1 MGERYLNHI
10 LIVGR
15 VSQLSFVV
23 PSTRIVWIVAQGG
36 SDEILVCG
44 IDGESDPSDGS
55 VCKNGGNKG
64 SSVDEVHLVDV
75 VHPPFTLIRTT
86 GLLSQFGISQMFQ
99 FYAFAIAIEFNGL
112 SVSEMFYFRYKAGLL
127 NYREHRFT
135 YYLRTFVYLTRFIAI
150 FNVCFCI
157 FTIHDASEF
166 QQNHKAVMFHNNPS
180 LSFLN
185 CSNLY
190 LVIPFA
196 DYVSSIILTTWIVQT
211 ASLIASVPGTVVY
224 ISHNVP
230 KSISAATWKI
240 QQQLLLSLIIQTAI
254 HGIMLGIPNAMFIY
268 ALFFGFTNEYI
279 AYTSFVC
286 LTYHGFVSTFAM
298 IVFTRPLREYVL
310 SAMKIRKASIGTGIM
325 NAIYTAVLV
334 ASTLAYTAVAW
345 IGLSIDAANEDL
357 I

>member
-1 MGERYLNHI
+1 MDCLQPPPTIFRILTHSIHVLSVPAYFIALISLIFVKSKVFTTYRFFLIWHVIENLCFEVYASF
-10 LIVGR
+10 LIV
-15 VSQLSFVV
+15 
-23 PSTRIVWIVAQGG
+23 PT
-36 SDEILVCG
+36 
-44 IDGESDPSDGS
+44 
-55 VCKNGGNKG
+55 
-64 SSVDEVHLVDV
+64 

-99 FYAFAIAIEFNGL
+99 FYAFATAIEFNGL

-150 FNVCFCI
+150 FNICFCI

-166 QQNHKAVMFHNNPS
+166 QQNHKTVIFHNNPS

-254 HGIMLGIPNAMFIY
+254 HEIMLGIPNAMFIY

-279 AYTSFVC
+279 AYSSFVC

-310 SAMKIRKASIGTGIM
+310 SAMKIRKASIGTGIV
-325 NAIYTAVLV
+325 T
-334 ASTLAYTAVAW
+334 SSKTT
-345 IGLSIDAANEDL
+345 G
-357 I
+357 